1 MGWMTAVT
9 TPMKP
14 AVKIPRNSQTVPGTS
29 SSSVRMATAS
39 PIGGSVTGRM
49 TAGTGLMRGIV
60 EIHIF
65 FPPLLL
71 GPLRV
76 HLITTAVAMGP
87 V

>member
-1 MGWMTAVT
+1 MGWMTAAT

-14 AVKIPRNSQTVPGTS
+14 TVKTPQNSQTVPGTS
-29 SSSVRMATAS
+29 SSSVRMATAFQ
-39 PIGGSVTGRM
+39 IGGSVTGRM
-49 TAGTGLMRGIV
+49 TAGTGLMRETV

-65 FPPLLL
+65 FPPPLL

-76 HLITTAVAMGP
+76 HLITTAAAVGP